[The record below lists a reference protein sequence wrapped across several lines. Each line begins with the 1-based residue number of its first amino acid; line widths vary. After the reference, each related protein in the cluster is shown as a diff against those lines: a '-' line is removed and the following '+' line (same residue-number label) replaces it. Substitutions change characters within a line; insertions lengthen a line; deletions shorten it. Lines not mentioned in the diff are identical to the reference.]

1 MSDLVIGI
9 DGGGSRTR
17 VCLASVRGEVLGFG
31 EAGTS
36 NPVNGF
42 EAAKREITL
51 AVRQAFNAAHIAPQR
66 VAAACIGLGGAGRPR
81 EQAEF
86 ISWARET
93 IAERARVGTDG
104 EIALAAA
111 TPDNWG
117 VALIAG
123 TGSLAWGKNRAGQTA
138 RAGGWGYVLGDEGSG
153 YDLARRAL
161 NAITQA
167 ADGRAEQTDLLDAIL
182 KFWNLSAP
190 PDLIA
195 HVYGQTLKPADI
207 ARLAPLVV
215 EVATQG
221 DRVAQGLVSQTGA
234 ALAAAVG
241 AVSRTLNMTSPIP
254 LALTGGL
261 LLGAAL
267 VREQLM
273 LALGAQAA
281 AYAPVLTVDQ
291 PVLGAV
297 RLARELALQEAL

>member
-1 MSDLVIGI
+1 MNDWVIGI

-17 VCLASVRGEVLGFG
+17 ACLATVRGEILGIG

-36 NPVNGF
+36 NPVGGF
-42 EAAKREITL
+42 EAAEREIAL
-51 AVRQAFNAAHIAPQR
+51 AVRQAFDAAQIEPQR
-66 VAAACIGLGGAGRPR
+66 VAAACIGLGGAGRAR

-86 ISWARET
+86 IRWARET
-93 IAERARVGTDG
+93 IAEQARVGNDG

-117 VALIAG
+117 VAVIAG

-161 NAITQA
+161 NAITRA
-167 ADGRAEQTDLLDAIL
+167 ADGRAERTELLDAIL
-182 KFWNLSAP
+182 KFWNLSSP
-190 PDLIA
+190 PDLVA
-195 HVYGQTLKPADI
+195 HVYVQTLKPADI

-215 EVATQG
+215 EVATHG
-221 DRVAQGLVSQTGA
+221 DRVAQGLVSQAGA
-234 ALAAAVG
+234 ALAVAVG
-241 AVSRTLNMTSPIP
+241 AVSRALSMTSPVP

-261 LLGAAL
+261 LLGASL
-267 VREQLM
+267 VRQHL
-273 LALGAQAA
+273 LAALGEQATD
-281 AYAPVLTVDQ
+281 YAPVLTVDQ